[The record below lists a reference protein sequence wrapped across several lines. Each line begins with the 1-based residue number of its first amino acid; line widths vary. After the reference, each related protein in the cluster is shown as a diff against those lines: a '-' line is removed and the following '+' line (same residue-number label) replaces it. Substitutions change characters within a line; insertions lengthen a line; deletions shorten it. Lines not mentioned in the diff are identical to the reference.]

1 MSQPYDLANRLNRNR
16 RRFLVGRHPEK
27 AAIEAFATA
36 CPEEP
41 GLVLHLCAP
50 GGVGKTTL
58 LKDFLQNT
66 RYERPVLWFDAR
78 NAAPNPNV
86 LTGAIQAL
94 RAEKGVGEEEPHL
107 LIIDTFE
114 CLAPLEGWL
123 RDVFVP
129 AQTLGFRLILSGRNP
144 PALEWR
150 TDPVWINEHRQI
162 SLAPFTDT
170 EVDEYLTL
178 RGIDAS
184 GFERARQFARG
195 NPLALAL
202 YSDSIGQHEGLT
214 NNLARSW
221 HQRLVDSLDDTPQRA
236 ALEAC
241 CTVRQ
246 IDEPMLAS
254 MLSLKPDE
262 TSTLFDWLAS
272 QSYIE
277 SGPAG
282 VFPHDLLRQ
291 AFTDE
296 LRQRQPSR
304 LVELGDRAFT
314 YIHDQLEHAVDDR
327 LRLIQDAFFLL
338 RDIDIQQDMNEADS
352 NAVYVDHLHP
362 SDWPSIDDMVRRFD
376 SDHAVDLVHQFHACQ
391 PESLTVVRDGTGK
404 AIGFFQILRV
414 DRLPAHVLE
423 ADPVC
428 ADFLNLARQSLKH
441 SGTVVL
447 QRFWLHSDQDM
458 AASSVYTQAF
468 SHAAFLSVS
477 VTPAVMGS
485 VQGDTP
491 EWRRAMARFGH
502 SDADITMPVRRGT
515 PAMVLYQDW
524 SADDRAGINWLRN
537 AYRQAFGLTE
547 PLNRVSAATAPLPDR
562 QTFQSALRQAFRSAT
577 RLDRLQSNA
586 LLDSRLVLQHG
597 PNQDRVTRAQNL
609 QRKLETTC
617 ERLESQATTR
627 DHARVLQTTYLRP
640 APNQQAAAD
649 RLALSYA
656 TYRRRLTEALRLVE
670 TEWWA
675 EELTLRDM

>member
-1 MSQPYDLANRLNRNR
+1 MSQPSDLADKLNRNR

-27 AAIEAFATA
+27 AAIEAFVTA
-36 CPEEP
+36 SPDQP
-41 GLVLHLCAP
+41 GLVMHLCAP

-58 LKDFLQNT
+58 LKDCLQDT
-66 RYERPVLWFDAR
+66 RYEHPILWFDAR
-78 NAAPNPNV
+78 NLPPNPN
-86 LTGAIQAL
+86 LFTAAIQSL
-94 RAEKGVGEEEPHL
+94 RDEKGVGEKEPHL

-123 RDVFVP
+123 RDVFIP
-129 AQTLGFRLILSGRNP
+129 THTLGFKLILAGRNP

-150 TDPVWINEHRQI
+150 TDPVWIDEHRQI
-162 SLAPFTDT
+162 TLSPFTDT
-170 EVDEYLTL
+170 EVDDYLTL
-178 RGIDAS
+178 RGIEAS

-202 YSDSIGQHEGLT
+202 YTDSIGKQEGLSGS
-214 NNLARSW
+214 LARSW
-221 HQRLVDSLDDTPQRA
+221 HQRLVDSLDSTHQRA

-246 IDEPMLAS
+246 MDEPMLAS
-254 MLSLKPDE
+254 MLKLHPHEAAD
-262 TSTLFDWLAS
+262 LYDWLAS

-277 SGPAG
+277 TGSNGL
-282 VFPHDLLRQ
+282 FPHDLLRQ

-296 LRQRQPSR
+296 LRQRQPNR
-304 LVELGDRAFT
+304 LIELGDRAFA
-314 YIHDQLEHAVDDR
+314 YIHDRLEHAVEDR
-327 LRLIQDAFFLL
+327 LGLIQDAFFLL
-338 RDIDIQQDMNEADS
+338 RDMDIQQTMSEPDRSD
-352 NAVYVDHLHP
+352 VYVDSLRP
-362 SDWPSIDDMVRRFD
+362 ADWPSIDDMVRRFEN
-376 SDHAVDLVHQFHACQ
+376 DHAVDLVHQFHACQ
-391 PESLTVVRDGTGK
+391 PESLTVVRDSAGK

-423 ADPVC
+423 ADSVC
-428 ADFLNLARQSLKH
+428 ADFLCLARQSLKH

-447 QRFWLHSDQDM
+447 YRFWLHSDQDM

-502 SDADITMPVRRGT
+502 SDAEIAMPRRRGT

-524 SADDRAGINWLRN
+524 SADNRAGINWLRN
-537 AYRQAFGLTE
+537 AYRQAFGLVE
-547 PLNRVSAATAPLPDR
+547 PLNRVLAVTAPLPDKT
-562 QTFQSALRQAFRSAT
+562 TFQSALRQAFRSAT

-586 LLDSRLVLQHG
+586 LLDSKVVLQHG
-597 PNQDRVTRAQNL
+597 PNQDRVTRAQSL
-609 QRKLETTC
+609 QRQLETTC
-617 ERLESQATTR
+617 ERLESQVTTR
-627 DHARVLQTTYLRP
+627 DHARVLQATYLRP

-656 TYRRRLTEALRLVE
+656 TYRRRLTEALKLVE
-670 TEWWA
+670 SEWWA
-675 EELTLRDM
+675 EELTLRNM